1 LGEDA
6 GLVSRV
12 SFTPAEPLSGSFDP
26 EVIAKSV
33 PPDYAVKGMFFAR
46 LAAQLGAGFAAVA
59 ERLESPPRFGRY
71 VPFSDYPQADYV
83 RVSAAAAQ
91 KLYPGIPLREGMRR
105 LGRDDFGVFAASTF
119 GKVILAAVGDARSAL
134 LKTPFIYQKMAP
146 GPWTVTGEELDDSTI
161 RLEFAPVHG
170 TWEYQL
176 GQLEGIVQN
185 FGASPVTVVSELPGR
200 KIQFDVRHRT

>member
-1 LGEDA
+1 
-6 GLVSRV
+6 VQRV
-12 SFTPAEPLSGSFDP
+12 TFTVADPLTGTLDP
-26 EVIAKSV
+26 EAVAKSI

-46 LAAQLGAGFAAVA
+46 LAAQLGPAFAAV
-59 ERLESPPRFGRY
+59 EPRLESPPRFGRY

-83 RVSAAAAQ
+83 RVSTATAQ

-105 LGRDDFGVFAASTF
+105 LGRDDFSVFAASTF

-146 GPWTVTGEELDDSTI
+146 GAWTVTGEEIDAENVRI
-161 RLEFAPVHG
+161 EFAPVYG

-185 FGASPVTVVSELPGR
+185 FGGSPRTTVSELPGR
-200 KIQFDVRHRT
+200 KLQFDVRHGS